1 VTLNAYR
8 DLLTLKKVIPSL
20 DQFRL
25 AHRSLKLF
33 LTLRGL
39 WGARFGYLGG
49 FHLTLLLTHVALS
62 LPKNAQAT
70 HLIESF
76 IKTYAEWDWSKDIVY
91 PIPSCASDATSLS
104 TYRRV
109 LSKEPMVVLSI
120 QRPLSNL
127 TSHASRNSVETLSQG
142 FQHAHSALTQGKSWF
157 NICGVRIQ
165 EEVTT
170 KSALNEFVN
179 GHRHFIKLNV
189 HFWGGNDM
197 KGRALI
203 GWLESRI
210 VNVRPISM
218 FMSYA
223 EISPRPQLLVQ
234 VHQNVPDIL
243 VQFWPER
250 LVDQS
255 TIDPVAR
262 DPNGFYLFGL
272 SALPT
277 SDNVARSGD
286 HMAKRNSDAQSALSS
301 CLRTFEHGLRTNER
315 FYNEAEAFISLVN
328 LKQGQIPSKIVPD
341 PFKWQDDGFDAPLD
355 DEEDEIEGSPEP
367 SAMAYGAGSAN
378 DWDDFRAPSS
388 AQRKREAVAAK
399 SKSTPHIRAGK
410 LRTSSDVYNRLIW
423 DSTGAVSKTD
433 YCIGYE
439 DRFKGIKETPLTAWK
454 REVEDESFV
463 SARMPHPSLETD
475 KTFHRSLF
483 TGWCILN
490 DFRMDSLYGIDALK
504 ST

>member
-1 VTLNAYR
+1 LPADSPYFSLSHSSLVTLNAYR

-62 LPKNAQAT
+62 LPENAQAT
-70 HLIESF
+70 HLIEAF
-76 IKTYAEWDWSKDIVY
+76 LGTYAKWDWSKDIVY
-91 PIPSCASDATSLS
+91 PIPSRAPDATSTS

-142 FQHAHSALTQGKSWF
+142 FQQAYSALIQGKSWF
-157 NICGVRIQ
+157 NICGVQIQ

-170 KSALNEFVN
+170 KDALKEFVD
-179 GHRHFIKLNV
+179 GHRRFVKLSV
-189 HFWGGNDM
+189 HFWGGDDM

-218 FMSYA
+218 FMRYA
-223 EISPRPQLLVQ
+223 EISPPLQLLVQ
-234 VHQNVPDIL
+234 IHQNTPDIL
-243 VQFWPER
+243 VRFWPER
-250 LVDQS
+250 LVDQATS
-255 TIDPVAR
+255 DPGAR

-272 SALPT
+272 SALPN
-277 SDNVARSGD
+277 SDKARSGD
-286 HMAKRNSDAQSALSS
+286 HIAKRNSDAQSALSS
-301 CLRTFEHGLRTNER
+301 CLRTFEHGLRSNER
-315 FYNEAEAFISLVN
+315 FYNEAETFISLVN
-328 LKQGQIPSKIVPD
+328 LKQGQLPSKIVPD
-341 PFKWQDDGFDAPLD
+341 SFKWQDDGFDAPLE
-355 DEEDEIEGSPEP
+355 DEEDEVEGSPEP
-367 SAMAYGAGSAN
+367 SALGDGTGSAN
-378 DWDDFRAPSS
+378 ESWDDFKASS
-388 AQRKREAVAAK
+388 STQRKREAAAAK
-399 SKSTPHIRAGK
+399 SKSTPHIRAAK

-463 SARMPHPSLETD
+463 SARMLRPSLETD
-475 KTFHRSLF
+475 KSFKDPLSPGGVL
-483 TGWCILN
+483 
-490 DFRMDSLYGIDALK
+490 
-504 ST
+504 